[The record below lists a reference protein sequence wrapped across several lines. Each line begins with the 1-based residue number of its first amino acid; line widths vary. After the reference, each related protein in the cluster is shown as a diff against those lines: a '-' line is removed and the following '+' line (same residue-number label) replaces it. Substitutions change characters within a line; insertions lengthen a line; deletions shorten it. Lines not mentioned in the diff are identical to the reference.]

1 MAVSANDIQGL
12 YIAYFNRPADYL
24 GLQFWTKAANDKGGD
39 INVVANAFASSSE
52 YTTLYAGKSTA
63 QIIDTIYMNL
73 FGRHA
78 ELDGIK
84 FWGAALDNKVLGIGN
99 IAYQIMT
106 GAQDTVGGFQDKTA
120 VSSKISA
127 ATSFYNSL
135 DTAEEVIAYSGDTAN
150 ALVKTWLSTVV
161 DQATLDTA
169 TSDAALAA
177 ITNSVVQS
185 NVPVVPPQTIT
196 LTVSPDTVTGGT
208 GNDIFN
214 ANYDIANSGQ
224 TLSPLDS
231 IDGGAGTDT
240 LNIVSTV
247 AFTVD
252 SSATVKNV
260 EVAKIVSTATVDGDV
275 SGWTGLTSLTVTE
288 VGGTNAAAV
297 TAAATTSVTLSDSN
311 LANAAISVQGGKDV
325 TVTAAKVGTGSAI
338 NVGTTTAVVGAVS
351 VTANATAAV
360 SQAASTVN
368 VKGGT
373 TVSVTESATNTGT
386 TGTTTTQGAVGV
398 TGTAVTTAVTVNQ
411 AAAVTAVANVAAIA
425 GVTESNTV
433 TFGALTAGETVIL
446 GGLTFTSTGATTAAQ
461 VAAAFA
467 SLANGATQGGSTAL
481 GTFSGTLTGWKTS
494 GATGSAVTFTSSTAN
509 TNVADLANTG
519 TSVAAQAVVKV
530 ADGSAA
536 TAAVASKGGIGLG
549 AVTIADV
556 NAGSTTKAATIASV
570 TLANYGASTI
580 SSNALANLT
589 LSGKS
594 GSLGIT
600 SGLTTETVTTL
611 NLNVNSLSGTG
622 NTITDSSNH
631 FKTIAVNTGTVGNSS
646 IANIV
651 DSAATALTVAGS
663 KVLTLTSTAGLSA
676 LKTVTVTGAAGLSA
690 DVSGLTTVTDVNA
703 AASSG
708 ANTVTLD
715 ATAAT
720 YEGGS
725 GVDTVTILAN
735 PTKAISGGAG
745 VDVLNVNIAGGF
757 NASSN
762 SLITG
767 FETLGVGG
775 LATGTYVATN
785 FTHLT
790 EGAVAGAITFSNVAA
805 GTDLTITASPTA
817 ATTYTLAD
825 ATGTADALAVK
836 IAGTGA
842 SVGTNIAAGTLT
854 ASGIEKVTLAV
865 SDSNGD
871 AAGTYTDTLTL
882 VDTAAKTITITG
894 DTNLSLTVTGNI
906 ALTSIDASAS
916 TGGLTVTTA
925 GTVAEVVKG
934 GAGVNTLTAVAGATG
949 DTLVGG
955 ASADKLVANAGLD
968 TLTGGAGAD
977 TFVVATAGAN
987 VNTYTTI
994 TDIAKGDILQLANL
1008 GLETFGSTKV
1018 ALAGTAV
1025 FQDYANAVVAAGG
1038 NASANAYIGWFQFGG
1053 DTYIVESLHN
1063 GTTTPSFT
1071 NGTDLVVKLTGLIDL
1086 AATASPAAFTNN
1098 GAGNTGVPQ
1107 ITFG

>member
-24 GLQFWTKAANDKGGD
+24 GLQFWTKAANDNGGD

-99 IAYQIMT
+99 IAFQIMK
-106 GAQDTVGGFQDKTA
+106 GAQDTDGGFQDKTA

-135 DTAEEVIAYSGDTAN
+135 DTAEEVIAYSGTTAN
-150 ALVKTWLSTVV
+150 NLVKTWLSTVV

-169 TSDAALAA
+169 TSDTALAA
-177 ITNSVVQS
+177 ITASVVQS
-185 NVPVVPPQTIT
+185 NVPVIPPQTFT
-196 LTVSPDTVTGGT
+196 LTSSPDTVVGATG
-208 GNDIFN
+208 DDVFN
-214 ANYDIANSGQ
+214 ANYDIANTAQ
-224 TLSPLDS
+224 TLSALDS

-240 LNIVSTV
+240 LNVVSTV
-247 AFTVD
+247 AFAVSPT
-252 SSATVKNV
+252 ATVKNV
-260 EVAKIVSTATVDGDV
+260 EVAKFISTSTVAGDV
-275 SGWTGLTSLTVTE
+275 SGWTGLTSLTVSE
-288 VGGTNAAAV
+288 SGGTAAGI
-297 TAAATTSVTLSDSN
+297 TAAATTNVTLTDSA
-311 LANAAISVQGGKDV
+311 LAAASVSIQGGKDV
-325 TVTAAKVGTGSAI
+325 TVTVAGATNTGTIA
-338 NVGTTTAVVGAVS
+338 VGTTTAVTGAVAI
-351 VTANATAAV
+351 T
-360 SQAASTVN
+360 AASTSAGNNTSSAIN

-373 TVSVTESATNTGT
+373 TVSVTESAANTDLTATTNA
-386 TGTTTTQGAVGV
+386 QGAVGV
-398 TGTAVTTAVTVNQ
+398 TGTATTTAVTVNQ
-411 AAAVTAVANVAAIA
+411 AAAVTAVAAVTAIA
-425 GVTESNTV
+425 GVTESDTV

-467 SLANGATQGGSTAL
+467 GLANGATQGGSTAL

-494 GATGSAVTFTSSTAN
+494 GVTGTSVTFTSATAN

-519 TSVAAQAVVKV
+519 TSVAAQGVVKV

-536 TAAVASKGGIGLG
+536 TAAVTGKGGIGLG

-570 TLANYGASTI
+570 TLANYGNSTI

-594 GSLGIT
+594 GTLGIT

-611 NLNVNSLSGTG
+611 NLNVNSLSGT

-631 FKTIAVNTGTVGNSS
+631 FKTIAVNTGTVGNSTV
-646 IANIV
+646 ANIV
-651 DSAATALTVAGS
+651 DSAATSLTVAGS

-676 LKTVTVTGAAGLSA
+676 LKTVTVTGAAGLKA

-715 ATAAT
+715 GTAAT

-745 VDVLNVNIAGGF
+745 VADVLNVNIAGGF

-767 FETLGVGG
+767 FETLGVGA

-825 ATGTADALAVK
+825 ATGTADALSLK
-836 IAGTGA
+836 LSGSGA
-842 SVGTNIAAGTLT
+842 NITAGTLT

-871 AAGTYTDTLTL
+871 AAGTYTDSLTL

-894 DTNLSLTVTGNI
+894 DTNLNLTVTGNI

-934 GAGVNTLTAVAGATG
+934 GAGVNALTAVTGTTG

-955 ASADKLVANAGLD
+955 ASADTLTANAGLD

-994 TDIAKGDILQLANL
+994 TDIAKGDILQLANF

-1018 ALAGTAV
+1018 TLAGTAV
-1025 FQDYANAVVAAGG
+1025 FQDYANAVVQAGG
-1038 NASANAYIGWFQFGG
+1038 DAHTNAYIGWFQFGG
-1053 DTYIVESLHN
+1053 DTYVVESMHN
-1063 GTTTPSFT
+1063 GVSTPSFS
-1071 NGTDLVVKLTGLIDL
+1071 NNTDLVVKLTGLIDL
-1086 AATASPAAFTNN
+1086 AATASPAAFTSN